1 MGSRITKL
9 SWTVTQRE
17 LLANRIECRDCD
29 HHFHDTYTLG
39 LVRAGVVRL
48 ILGRQQFLAQE
59 GEVFLIH
66 PYEVH
71 AGGDPNHPIQCDIL
85 YPSIDLIAQL
95 THVAPLDNAFPCF
108 DAPIIGRDSTTAR
121 LFCAVDAATRS
132 RSNSEADAAIR
143 DALGLM
149 LTPRLAGMR
158 RLTVNGPECPAVLR
172 AFDTMLSRF
181 DSINGSFELSSLL
194 GVSPYH
200 LIRQF
205 HAAVGLPPSA
215 FLRQLR
221 VSRARAQIAAGETLA
236 DVAASV
242 GFVDQSHL
250 TRAFKSVF
258 GFPPGVLSRNV
269 RINKARSMPIS
280 RTGRATGLLT
290 TRRVPQ

>member
-1 MGSRITKL
+1 MRVGSRITKL

-48 ILGRQQFLAQE
+48 VLGQQRFLANE
-59 GEVFLIH
+59 GDVFLIH

-71 AGGDPNHPIQCDIL
+71 AGGDPNHSIQCDIL

-95 THVAPLDNAFPCF
+95 THVTLLDTAFPCF
-108 DAPIIGRDSTTAR
+108 NTPIIGRDAATAR

-132 RSNSEADAAIR
+132 RSSPETDAAIR
-143 DALGLM
+143 DALGVM

-158 RLTVNGPECPAVLR
+158 RLKVNGPECPAVLR

-181 DSINGSFELSSLL
+181 DSINGSFELCSLL

-205 HAAVGLPPSA
+205 HRAVGLPPSA

-221 VSRARAQIAAGETLA
+221 VARARAQIAAGGNLA
-236 DVAASV
+236 DVAVSV

-258 GFPPGVLSRNV
+258 GFPPGVLARTV
-269 RINKARSMPIS
+269 RTRSGSPPC
-280 RTGRATGLLT
+280 RLHGPA
-290 TRRVPQ
+290 VPPAF